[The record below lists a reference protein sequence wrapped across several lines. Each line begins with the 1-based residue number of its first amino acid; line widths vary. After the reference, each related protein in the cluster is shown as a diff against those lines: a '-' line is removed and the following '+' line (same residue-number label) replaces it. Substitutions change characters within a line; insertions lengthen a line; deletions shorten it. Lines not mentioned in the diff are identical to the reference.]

1 MTCIIIF
8 EYKIYQQKR
17 KVFCFSRKLDSL
29 RNTFIVSN
37 VYNLQSE
44 QVLKMPGWSICSSV
58 GSCTDIQNGGAELC
72 RDVEVYRRVFD
83 VVHL

>member
-8 EYKIYQQKR
+8 EYKIYQQNR
-17 KVFCFSRKLDSL
+17 KVFLFFPEARFTAEHFY
-29 RNTFIVSN
+29 RQQRV
-37 VYNLQSE
+37 QSE

>member
-8 EYKIYQQKR
+8 EYKIYQQNR

-37 VYNLQSE
+37 VYNL
-44 QVLKMPGWSICSSV
+44 
-58 GSCTDIQNGGAELC
+58 N
-72 RDVEVYRRVFD
+72 RY
-83 VVHL
+83 